1 MSGMTTGFVS
11 YTHADADLK
20 DQLLRHLAP
29 LRRERLIDVWHD
41 AMLRPGEHL
50 DPAVQAALANSDLVL
65 LLVSAGFLASE
76 YCYEQEMVR
85 AFARQRAGAARVV
98 PIILKPCQWKGVPVG
113 EGERLADFVA
123 LPKDGLPVT
132 SWPDADAAF
141 DNVAGAVRDMLRSG
155 VTQPAG
161 VQSTATKPAVS
172 SPRTAAVPRASAAM
186 LGIAAKPTDLDRDR
200 FLRAGFATTAAVFE
214 TKLSELASSDPRV
227 QTDFERIDTRAFAA
241 SVYLDGKRVG
251 QVSIWHGS
259 DTWRNAL
266 CLSYDT
272 VTSTRNSMN
281 DWLPIQETPQGLAF
295 GAGNAMS
302 RRSTAGPLDADGA
315 ANYFWE
321 GFITQ
326 VQARVR

>member
-29 LRRERLIDVWHD
+29 LRREGLIDVWHD

-50 DPAVQAALANSDLVL
+50 DPTVQAALAKSDLVL

-85 AFARQRAGAARVV
+85 AFARQRANTARVV

-141 DNVAGAVRDMLRSG
+141 DNVAGAVRDMLHSGATGSG
-155 VTQPAG
+155 VQVIAPTPAAG
-161 VQSTATKPAVS
+161 
-172 SPRTAAVPRASAAM
+172 SPRTAPMRRASAAV
-186 LGIAAKPTDLDRDR
+186 LGIAARPTDLDRDR
-200 FLRAGFATTAAVFE
+200 FLRAGLATTAAVFE
-214 TKLSELASSDPRV
+214 AKLSELASSDPRV
-227 QTDFERIDTRAFAA
+227 QTDFERIDSRTFAA

-251 QVSIWHGS
+251 QLSIWHGS

-272 VTSTRNSMN
+272 VTSTRNSMS
-281 DWLPIQETPQGLAF
+281 DWLPIEATPQGLAF
-295 GAGNAMS
+295 GAGSAMA

-326 VQARVR
+326 IQARVR